1 MKIKRNAIVDLA
13 KLRRSVIHGLP
24 CDFVKFVKSEL
35 AVRGENGELKE
46 GKGQAIYITE
56 CRKARPNLRKRIW
69 MIIAKIDDL
78 KESYLVAEEE
88 ER

>member
-13 KLRRSVIHGLP
+13 KLRRSIIHGLP

-46 GKGQAIYITE
+46 GKG
-56 CRKARPNLRKRIW
+56 
-69 MIIAKIDDL
+69 
-78 KESYLVAEEE
+78 
-88 ER
+88 